1 MSSFALLGIPEVI
14 VRATEFD
21 PGSLIIVVNHLKPN
35 TKLIQVRKGD
45 VIENIRVDTMA
56 AEGKCVAKVDGLVIF
71 LEGCAPGDLVNARLT
86 KIKSSFLEGKVT
98 QIVEYSS
105 DRTDPFC
112 IHFGL
117 CGGCSWQHIE
127 YETQLRYKQ
136 KQVVDNLTR
145 IGGLSLP
152 EVTPIFPSA
161 RTRFYRNKLDYTFS
175 AQRWLTWDE
184 LETVK
189 AGAMDDEPALGY
201 HIPRKYDKV
210 FDVNQ
215 CHLQPD
221 PSNAIRLAAKD
232 EAIRNNIPFFDLRK
246 QIGFLR
252 TLTIRTAIT
261 NEVMIILQVTYD
273 KMEWIEQIL
282 RRLERDFSQ
291 ITSFQYVING
301 KKNDT
306 FNDLDIIC
314 WKGNPYITE
323 TMQKPDGSG
332 VLQFRVGPK
341 SFYQT
346 NSEQAYNLYRFAAD
360 MAAIKNHELV
370 YDLYTG
376 TGTIANFVAGQ
387 AKKVIG
393 LEYVA
398 DAIADAKTNSKIN
411 NISNTD
417 FYAGDIKNLLN
428 EDFLAVHGRPDV
440 VITDPPRAGMHED
453 VCKMLLQASPERIV
467 YVSCNAATQARDLKI
482 LAERYSITAVQPV
495 DMFPHTVHVENIV
508 SLVRS

>member
-1 MSSFALLGIPEVI
+1 M
-14 VRATEFD
+14 
-21 PGSLIIVVNHLKPN
+21 
-35 TKLIQVRKGD
+35 RKGD
-45 VIENIRVDTMA
+45 VIEGIRVDTMA
-56 AEGKCVAKVDGLVIF
+56 AEGKCIAKVNGLVIF

-86 KIKSSFLEGKVT
+86 KIKSSFLEGTVT
-98 QIVEYSS
+98 EIAEYAP
-105 DRTDPFC
+105 DRVDPFC

-117 CGGCSWQHIE
+117 CGGCSWQHIR

-136 KQVVDNLTR
+136 KQVVDNLER
-145 IGGLSLP
+145 IGGLTLP
-152 EVTPIFPSA
+152 EVSPIFPSE
-161 RTRFYRNKLDYTFS
+161 RTRFYRNKLDFTFS
-175 AQRWLTWDE
+175 AQRWLSWDE

-189 AGAMDDEPALGY
+189 AGKMDDEPALGY
-201 HIPRKYDKV
+201 HIPRKYDKI

-232 EAIRNNIPFFDLRK
+232 EAIRHNIPFFDLRK

-252 TLTIRTAIT
+252 TLTIRSA
-261 NEVMIILQVTYD
+261 NAANRSLSSDGEVMVILQVTYD
-273 KMEWIEQIL
+273 KMEWIEKIL
-282 RRLERDFSQ
+282 SRLEKDFPQ

-306 FNDLDIIC
+306 FNDLNIIC

-323 TMQKPDGSG
+323 RMPKPDGSG
-332 VLQFRVGPK
+332 ELQFRIGPK

-346 NSEQAYNLYRFAAD
+346 NSEQAYHLYHFASS
-360 MAAIKNHELV
+360 MAGIQPDELV

-376 TGTIANFVAGQ
+376 TGTIANFVAGH

-398 DAIADAKTNSKIN
+398 DAIADAKTNSVIN

-417 FYAGDIKNLLN
+417 FYAGDIKDLLN
-428 EDFLAVHGRPDV
+428 ESFLQEHGRPDV

-453 VCKMLLQASPERIV
+453 VCKMLLQASPKRIV

-482 LAERYSITAVQPV
+482 LAERYTITAVQPV
-495 DMFPHTVHVENIV
+495 DMFPHTVHVENVV
-508 SLVRS
+508 SLSRVT

>member
-1 MSSFALLGIPEVI
+1 V
-14 VRATEFD
+14 
-21 PGSLIIVVNHLKPN
+21 K
-35 TKLIQVRKGD
+35 KGD
-45 VIENIRVDTMA
+45 VIENIRVETMA

-71 LEGCAPGDLVNARLT
+71 LEGCAPGDIVSARLT

-98 QIVEYSS
+98 EITQYAA
-105 DRTDPFC
+105 DRTEPFC

-117 CGGCSWQHIE
+117 CGGCSWQHIR
-127 YETQLRYKQ
+127 YETQLLYKQ
-136 KQVVDNLTR
+136 KQVVDNLER
-145 IGGLSLP
+145 LGGLTLP
-152 EVTPIFPSA
+152 PVTEIFPSSK
-161 RTRFYRNKLDYTFS
+161 TRFYRNKLDYTFS

-189 AGAMDDEPALGY
+189 AGKMEDEAALGY

-232 EAIRNNIPFFDLRK
+232 EAIQNNIPFFDLRK
-246 QIGFLR
+246 QVGFLR

-261 NEVMIILQVTYD
+261 NEVMVILQVTYD
-273 KMEWIEQIL
+273 KIEWIEKIL
-282 RRLERDFSQ
+282 NRLERDFPQ

-323 TMQKPDGSG
+323 KMSKPDGLG
-332 VLQFRVGPK
+332 DLQFRVGPK

-346 NSEQAYNLYRFAAD
+346 NSEQAYHLYRIAAD
-360 MAAIKNHELV
+360 MAAITKDELV

-398 DAIADAKTNSKIN
+398 DAIADAKKNSILN

-417 FYAGDIKNLLN
+417 FYAGDIKDLLN
-428 EDFLAVHGRPDV
+428 ENFLQQHGRPDV

-453 VCKMLLQASPERIV
+453 VCKMLLQASPQRIV

-482 LAERYSITAVQPV
+482 LSERYDIVAVQPV
-495 DMFPHTVHVENIV
+495 DMFPHTVHVENVV
-508 SLVRS
+508 SLIRRAGK

>member
-1 MSSFALLGIPEVI
+1 M
-14 VRATEFD
+14 
-21 PGSLIIVVNHLKPN
+21 
-35 TKLIQVRKGD
+35 RKGD
-45 VIENIRVDTMA
+45 VIEGVRVDTMA
-56 AEGKCVAKVDGLVIF
+56 AEGKCIAKVNGLVIF

-86 KIKSSFLEGKVT
+86 KIKSSFLEGTVT
-98 QIVEYSS
+98 EIAEYAP
-105 DRTDPFC
+105 DRVDPFC

-117 CGGCSWQHIE
+117 CGGCSWQHIR

-136 KQVVDNLTR
+136 KQVVDNLER
-145 IGGLSLP
+145 IGGLTLP
-152 EVTPIFPSA
+152 EVSPIFPSE
-161 RTRFYRNKLDYTFS
+161 RTRFYRNKLDFTFS
-175 AQRWLTWDE
+175 AQRWLSWDE

-189 AGAMDDEPALGY
+189 AGKMDDEPALGY
-201 HIPRKYDKV
+201 HIPRKYDKI

-232 EAIRNNIPFFDLRK
+232 EAIRHNIPFFDLRK

-252 TLTIRTAIT
+252 TLTIRSA
-261 NEVMIILQVTYD
+261 NAANRSLSSDGEVMVILQVTYD
-273 KMEWIEQIL
+273 KMEWIEKIL
-282 RRLERDFSQ
+282 SRLEKDFPQ

-306 FNDLDIIC
+306 FNDLNIIC

-323 TMQKPDGSG
+323 RMPKPDGSG
-332 VLQFRVGPK
+332 ELQFRIGPK

-346 NSEQAYNLYRFAAD
+346 NSEQAYHLYHFASS
-360 MAAIKNHELV
+360 MAGIQPDELV

-398 DAIADAKTNSKIN
+398 DAIADAKTNSVIN

-417 FYAGDIKNLLN
+417 FYAGDIKDLLN
-428 EDFLAVHGRPDV
+428 ESFLQEHGRPDV

-453 VCKMLLQASPERIV
+453 VCKMLLQASPKRIV

-482 LAERYSITAVQPV
+482 LAERYTITAVQPV
-495 DMFPHTVHVENIV
+495 DMFPHTVHVENVV
-508 SLVRS
+508 SLSRVT